1 MKWINLL
8 FFFISLN
15 GFSQTNTTPTYNEL
29 IVYYSNLAKLNP
41 DISLFNMGESDY
53 GEPIYLC
60 VLGAENDSIST
71 FESLQESTTLLINN
85 AIHAGEPC
93 GVNASIQIVKEY
105 VVLTSEEKKQYPKIA
120 IIPAYNVGGMYNR
133 SSTSRANQV
142 GPEEYGFRGNAQNL
156 DLNRDFIKM
165 DSRNMEVFAK
175 IYHGIDPD
183 VFIDTH
189 TSNGADYQYT
199 ITYIA
204 SLRERMSNS
213 LADLVYDEMLPELT
227 TKIKSNYNYD
237 LFPYISMAGDRIR
250 EGIVAFNDLPRYS
263 MGYCNLFNTISF
275 TTETHMLKP
284 FEERVR
290 STFAFIKETIDY
302 MQINGEAIEK
312 GRVLAFK
319 EDRAKHFY
327 TYNYVI
333 DSVRNNNSKITFKG
347 YDYQDIPSRLTPQ
360 KRLFYN
366 RAKPFEDEIPF
377 YFHYSPQDTLRIPT
391 HYIIGKQ
398 AKDVIQ
404 RLKLNGVD
412 VDFFNK
418 DTTVIA
424 NRIKVNS
431 YETRNAPYEGHYLH
445 YNTKVERAAQAVL
458 IKKGDILIKTDQKKR
473 KFIVSVLAPETED
486 SYFSW
491 NFFDSYLQQKEYFSP
506 YVFEEKAIEILDK
519 KPELKIAYNKKQ
531 KEEGFVDSRWNQLYF
546 IYKNSPYYEPT
557 HLILPVFELN

>member
-29 IVYYSNLAKLNP
+29 IDYYSNLAKLNP

-53 GEPIYLC
+53 GEAIYLC

-133 SSTSRANQV
+133 SSTSRANQI

-165 DSRNMEVFAK
+165 DSRNMEVFSK

-213 LADLVYDEMLPELT
+213 LADIVYDEMLPELT

-237 LFPYISMAGDRIR
+237 LFPYIAMAGDRIR

-290 STFAFIKETIDY
+290 STFAFIKETIEY
-302 MQINGEAIEK
+302 MQINSEAIEK
-312 GRVLAFK
+312 ARVLAFK
-319 EDRAKHFY
+319 EDSAKHFY

-333 DSVRNNNSKITFKG
+333 DSVKNNNSKITFKG
-347 YDYQDIPSRLTPQ
+347 YDYQDIPSQLTPQ

-366 RAKPFEDEIPF
+366 REKPFEDEIPF

-445 YNTKVERAAQAVL
+445 YNTKVERATQAVL

-546 IYKNSPYYEPT
+546 IYENSPYYEPT